1 MSTRNKLIIIKQF
14 LLGLPLSSIIADAV
28 LAFSG
33 KTFCAI
39 FVLRDFVSNGV
50 KKSTE
55 SFTNLAGIVSNA
67 IRIFHVEIFR
77 KIFNFT
83 SLAVL
88 KESLSPLKTSDP
100 LTSSLI
106 FIMLG

>member
-1 MSTRNKLIIIKQF
+1 MEKERNRRKECVRIPEQF
-14 LLGLPLSSIIADAV
+14 
-28 LAFSG
+28 
-33 KTFCAI
+33 
-39 FVLRDFVSNGV
+39 RH
-50 KKSTE
+50 
-55 SFTNLAGIVSNA
+55 NLAGIVSNA
-67 IRIFHVEIFR
+67 IRIFYVEIFL

-106 FIMLG
+106 FIMVG